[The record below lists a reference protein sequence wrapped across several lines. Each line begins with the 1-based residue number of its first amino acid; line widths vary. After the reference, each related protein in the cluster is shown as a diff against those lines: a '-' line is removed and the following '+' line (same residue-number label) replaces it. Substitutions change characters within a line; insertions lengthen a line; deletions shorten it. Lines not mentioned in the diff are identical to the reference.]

1 MARMLKVLL
10 HKAAEVAAE
19 VAVVVVVDAEDME
32 VAVEATEVVADTEVA
47 AMEVADTKEAVDMEE
62 VDTVEEE
69 EVMVEVT
76 EDMVKMV
83 GTVVVV
89 VLVATE
95 DTAEA
100 ISKDT
105 NNQAIY
111 LTNFSYSSS
120 QSLKH
125 NQLK

>member
-1 MARMLKVLL
+1 ME
-10 HKAAEVAAE
+10 EV
-19 VAVVVVVDAEDME
+19 DT
-32 VAVEATEVVADTEVA
+32 VEEEA
-47 AMEVADTKEAVDMEE
+47 AMEVVDTKEAVDMEE
-62 VDTVEEE
+62 VDMVEEE

-83 GTVVVV
+83 ATVVVV

-120 QSLKH
+120 QSLK
-125 NQLK
+125 QSTSQTSPTRLL

>member
-10 HKAAEVAAE
+10 HKAEEVAE
-19 VAVVVVVDAEDME
+19 VAVVVVADAEDME

-47 AMEVADTKEAVDMEE
+47 AMEVVDTKEAVDMEE

-83 GTVVVV
+83 ATVVVV

-95 DTAEA
+95 DMVEA
-100 ISKDT
+100 TSKDT

>member
-1 MARMLKVLL
+1 MARMLRVLL
-10 HKAAEVAAE
+10 HKAEEVA
-19 VAVVVVVDAEDME
+19 
-32 VAVEATEVVADTEVA
+32 EVA
-47 AMEVADTKEAVDMEE
+47 AMEVADTKEEVDMEE

-76 EDMVKMV
+76 EDMVKLV
-83 GTVVVV
+83 ATVVVV

-100 ISKDT
+100 ISRDT

-125 NQLK
+125 NQLNKMLLFLCLENTFT

>member
-10 HKAAEVAAE
+10 HKAEE
-19 VAVVVVVDAEDME
+19 AVVVVVDAEDME

-83 GTVVVV
+83 ATVVVV

>member
-10 HKAAEVAAE
+10 HKAEEVAE
-19 VAVVVVVDAEDME
+19 VAVEVVADAEDME

-47 AMEVADTKEAVDMEE
+47 AMEVVDTKEAVDMEE

-83 GTVVVV
+83 ATVVVV
-89 VLVATE
+89 VLVAME

>member
-1 MARMLKVLL
+1 M
-10 HKAAEVAAE
+10 E
-19 VAVVVVVDAEDME
+19 VAVV
-32 VAVEATEVVADTEVA
+32 ATEVVADTEVA
-47 AMEVADTKEAVDMEE
+47 AMEVADTKEE

-69 EVMVEVT
+69 EVMEEVT

-83 GTVVVV
+83 ATVVAV

-100 ISKDT
+100 INKDT

-120 QSLKH
+120 HSLKH
-125 NQLK
+125 NQPPRSSGSPACRCLR